1 MNEERKIYMEGR
13 NKKHSVE
20 EILTAFEDSYSI
32 CFELGDNRTPSTKIK
47 LLTGVWTINPDAIVT
62 ETDLC
67 VLSAE
72 STVQRKQM
80 LLIDKNGDIDTINK
94 ILDLMYES
102 EAISNCYVTY
112 KEKEY
117 GTKIG
122 VLQKFNRKPKII
134 KKMNL
139 LVDGENLLLTVRFL
153 SRADHEKKENSEE

>member
-1 MNEERKIYMEGR
+1 MNKERKIYMEGR
-13 NKKHSVE
+13 SKKHSVE

-47 LLTGVWTINPDAIVT
+47 LLTGVWAVNPDAIVT

-72 STVQRKQM
+72 STAQRKQM
-80 LLIDKNGDIDTINK
+80 LLIDKNGDINTINK

-122 VLQKFNRKPKII
+122 VLQKFDSKTKVI
-134 KKMNL
+134 KKFNL
-139 LVDGENLLLTVRFL
+139 LIDGENLLLTVRSL